1 MEKQIINEFFSDIRE
16 FKNKVLAKTPNKYK
30 LSYIKYENGGTKR
43 FTHERPFF
51 GRNLDKVIFN
61 NKVYY
66 KNRAKFENIY
76 ISLDEGESATNLLWL
91 DDIKPQNFNAEQIKY
106 MTLIE
111 TSPNNYQ
118 AYILLDKNINRAEL
132 LKLKKYFVKK
142 YGADKASVDFTHLM
156 RLPFFYSYKHATPH
170 YIIITRWQEKL
181 LNPDLILNKIKNDEP
196 RKYNINIYN
205 VNIDINMLAEL
216 YKKYRKEKE
225 KEYKN
230 NIDESVVDYRFF
242 NFVIQH
248 LKYNISA
255 EDAYK
260 IIFDISERKKG
271 HELDY
276 ISRTLNNAKINN
288 KNNDAELLYK
298 LIK

>member
-1 MEKQIINEFFSDIRE
+1 MKKEIINEFFRDLRE
-16 FKNKVLAKTPNKYK
+16 FKKKVLEKTQNKYK
-30 LSYIKYENGGTKR
+30 LSYIKYIDGGTKR

-66 KNRAKFENIY
+66 KNRSKYENIY

-91 DDIKPQNFNAEQIKY
+91 DDIKPQNFSKEQLKY

-118 AYILLDKNINRAEL
+118 AYIILDKLLNRAEL
-132 LKLKKYFVKK
+132 LKLKKYFVK
-142 YGADKASVDFTHLM
+142 YYNTDKASTDFTHLM
-156 RLPFFYSYKHATPH
+156 RLPYFYSYKHAMPH
-170 YIIITRWQEKL
+170 YINITRWQKKL
-181 LNPDLILNKIKNDEP
+181 LNPDLILNKIEDDEP
-196 RKYNINIYN
+196 REQTYNIYNIN
-205 VNIDINMLAEL
+205 NIDIDMLAEL
-216 YKKYRKEKE
+216 YKKYRVAKQ
-225 KEYKN
+225 KEYK
-230 NIDESVVDYRFF
+230 ILDESVVDYRFF
-242 NFVIQH
+242 NFIINY